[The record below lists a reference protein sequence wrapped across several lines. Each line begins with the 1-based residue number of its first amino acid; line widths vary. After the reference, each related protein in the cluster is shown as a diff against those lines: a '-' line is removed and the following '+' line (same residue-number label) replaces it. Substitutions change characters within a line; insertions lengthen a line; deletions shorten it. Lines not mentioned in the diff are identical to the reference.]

1 MKGRDNMQPITT
13 QAELDA
19 ILSDRLKRER
29 AKICKSHADELKGII
44 DDLTELCER
53 WKDAEAQNRRG
64 NS

>member
-1 MKGRDNMQPITT
+1 MEGRDNMQPITT

-44 DDLTELCER
+44 DDLTELQKR
-53 WKDAEAQNRRG
+53 WKATENQNRRG